1 MTIKAIL
8 NVAKSFLNKVN
19 FLSSIRGKITFILL
33 SLALMAGFAGVS
45 SYQSF
50 DLISDA
56 VHEMTERSL
65 PQMERSNALTLSAS
79 NTKDAMVAMLIAGDS
94 AELSKTSKKVEA
106 SAESLLQAVAQ
117 LPEEQR
123 AEFEADA
130 QSASIALRAAIDAR
144 ATSFESATQVNKITE
159 ELQILAAGIQGQL
172 LQLAADAYQDI
183 TAEGQSTISEV
194 DQTLA
199 DLVENHFFGFRSF
212 LETRSEINFI
222 AGVTLAMANILDES
236 SLPFFKQVA
245 EASYARLQTPLENL
259 FETDFGVMIG
269 EDIVAQAKF
278 LMDSVHS
285 ISEGGKT
292 DPQSIFDAR
301 RNADE
306 FLSIAVEA
314 TVAELK
320 FAADN
325 AAKSNRSAIQGLL
338 DNEVSFMNKVLEVNS
353 ALGTFQTASLKVV
366 AAQTVE
372 QTELA
377 ESLLIAAAQTLEM
390 FTDFS
395 EGQLAE
401 NITAIIALSEPG
413 AGLGYYRSNFLQA
426 RERAAAEASVTV
438 DAVLKIAGQA
448 SMLGL
453 ESQNTIMRQAQN
465 MDADAFTVKQNL
477 VMMGWIAA
485 GLVIATLLLNHHLIV
500 RPLNS
505 ISRTTERLSQGDMSP
520 VKGFEQTSDE
530 ITRIAK
536 ALTVFRDGLVE
547 KEELSRVAD
556 AERSTHQARQSAAVD
571 AIGTGLSALAQGD
584 LSYRIEDELADGYE
598 QLKADFNTAAGTLN
612 GTVRDVID
620 VVESLRHGSGE
631 ISQASDELAKRTE
644 SQAATLEQTAA
655 ALGELADN
663 VRSVASDAKDAEIK
677 TKSAFEEASESER
690 VMGDAVNAMKAI
702 QESSSQ
708 ITQIIGVIDDI
719 AFQTNLLALNAGVE
733 AARAGSAGQGFAV
746 VASEVRSLS
755 LRTGEAASEIKS
767 LINKSTQQV
776 ENGVDLV
783 GRTGTALDAIVER
796 VSQVSGIVSAI
807 AAATGDQAS
816 GLREANEAAV
826 QLDQVTQR
834 NAAMVEETSAAGQV
848 LARDAQRLGSLM
860 QNFATIQTDDEVA
873 FGTESDLKKQVA

>member
-1 MTIKAIL
+1 
-8 NVAKSFLNKVN
+8 
-19 FLSSIRGKITFILL
+19 
-33 SLALMAGFAGVS
+33 
-45 SYQSF
+45 
-50 DLISDA
+50 
-56 VHEMTERSL
+56 
-65 PQMERSNALTLSAS
+65 
-79 NTKDAMVAMLIAGDS
+79 
-94 AELSKTSKKVEA
+94 
-106 SAESLLQAVAQ
+106 
-117 LPEEQR
+117 
-123 AEFEADA
+123 
-130 QSASIALRAAIDAR
+130 
-144 ATSFESATQVNKITE
+144 
-159 ELQILAAGIQGQL
+159 
-172 LQLAADAYQDI
+172 
-183 TAEGQSTISEV
+183 
-194 DQTLA
+194 
-199 DLVENHFFGFRSF
+199 
-212 LETRSEINFI
+212 
-222 AGVTLAMANILDES
+222 
-236 SLPFFKQVA
+236 
-245 EASYARLQTPLENL
+245 
-259 FETDFGVMIG
+259 
-269 EDIVAQAKF
+269 
-278 LMDSVHS
+278 
-285 ISEGGKT
+285 
-292 DPQSIFDAR
+292 
-301 RNADE
+301 
-306 FLSIAVEA
+306 
-314 TVAELK
+314 
-320 FAADN
+320 
-325 AAKSNRSAIQGLL
+325 
-338 DNEVSFMNKVLEVNS
+338 
-353 ALGTFQTASLKVV
+353 
-366 AAQTVE
+366 
-372 QTELA
+372 
-377 ESLLIAAAQTLEM
+377 
-390 FTDFS
+390 
-395 EGQLAE
+395 
-401 NITAIIALSEPG
+401 
-413 AGLGYYRSNFLQA
+413 
-426 RERAAAEASVTV
+426 
-438 DAVLKIAGQA
+438 
-448 SMLGL
+448 MLGL

-465 MDADAFTVKQNL
+465 MDADAFTVKQDL
-477 VMMGWIAA
+477 VMMGWISA

-530 ITRIAK
+530 IARIAK

-677 TKSAFEEASESER
+677 TKSAFEKASESGG
-690 VMGDAVNAMKAI
+690 VMGDAVNAMKGI
-702 QESSSQ
+702 QESSSQITQ